1 MLDLVSQLPDLTTV
15 VPYTGVFY
23 NVYLRGHRGH
33 LTEWH
38 RSRLMAEA
46 ARAYGRP
53 SDVAAAL
60 QKALDGMGG
69 AKPGASVEEIAERI
83 LLLTQTAEALSDDG
97 RIDEATELMQG
108 GLM

>member
-1 MLDLVSQLPDLTTV
+1 MPDLTTV
-15 VPYTGVFY
+15 VPFIGVFY
-23 NVYLRGHRGH
+23 GVHLRGHRGR

-60 QKALDGMGG
+60 KKALDGMGG
-69 AKPGASVEEIAERI
+69 VKPGASVEEIAERI

-97 RIDEATELMQG
+97 HTEEATELMQG